1 MNIQLLEMMFMKS
14 LGFYLACSEPQELRA
29 IIISFV
35 VIATLW
41 GTQSV
46 CLVLDVLFMVAKFPI

>member
-1 MNIQLLEMMFMKS
+1 MKS

-29 IIISFV
+29 IIIISFV

-46 CLVLDVLFMVAKFPI
+46 CLVLGVLFMVTKFPI